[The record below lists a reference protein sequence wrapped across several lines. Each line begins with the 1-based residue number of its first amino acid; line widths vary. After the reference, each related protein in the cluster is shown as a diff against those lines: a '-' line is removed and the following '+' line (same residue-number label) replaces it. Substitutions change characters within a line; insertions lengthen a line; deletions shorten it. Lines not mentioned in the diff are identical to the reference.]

1 MFRTSLVASAFAAFT
16 ALTAVAP
23 AYAGEKDQGAQHA
36 RRPKRNNGTKNFVE
50 RINARV
56 ARMVDMATKKVEA
69 DRSLSAARKR
79 AILAQVNASAQAV
92 KVAAAAAKRDGHL
105 TKEEAKAVRAI
116 MKAEVKK
123 VRQMIPG
130 AGKGHGKGN
139 RHPRRRGTAT

>member
-16 ALTAVAP
+16 ALAVAAP

-36 RRPKRNNGTKNFVE
+36 RRPKRHEGTKNFVE

-56 ARMVDMATKKVEA
+56 ARMVDAATKRIEA
-69 DRSLSAARKR
+69 DRSLTAARKR
-79 AILAQVNASAQAV
+79 AMIAQVNASAQAV
-92 KVAAAAAKRDGHL
+92 KVAAAAAKKNGHV

-123 VRQMIPG
+123 IREMIPG
-130 AGKGHGKGN
+130 AKMERGKKHRHG
-139 RHPRRRGTAT
+139 RRGGTSS